1 MGAWTED
8 ELRRIGETQELE
20 IAAVRRNGELRSC
33 TPICVVRGGGTR
45 TRVASYES
53 RRSGRLPS
61 HDEWQRSLPQT
72 ASRWRRLASYLTRR
86 G

>member
-45 TRVASYES
+45 TRVASCELDGAPGFPRATSGNGRFPKRRRAGASS
-53 RRSGRLPS
+53 RR
-61 HDEWQRSLPQT
+61 T
-72 ASRWRRLASYLTRR
+72 
-86 G
+86 